1 MSNHSEEYINKLIFI
16 IKYAEEI
23 NYKLLKFHPVLYNG
37 SNGFHKLSDMSD
49 SSLKINSKKQQEI
62 IEEKLFSK
70 IIFNNT

>member
-37 SNGFHKLSDMSD
+37 SNGFHKLSD
-49 SSLKINSKKQQEI
+49 
-62 IEEKLFSK
+62 IERFKFK
-70 IIFNNT
+70 D